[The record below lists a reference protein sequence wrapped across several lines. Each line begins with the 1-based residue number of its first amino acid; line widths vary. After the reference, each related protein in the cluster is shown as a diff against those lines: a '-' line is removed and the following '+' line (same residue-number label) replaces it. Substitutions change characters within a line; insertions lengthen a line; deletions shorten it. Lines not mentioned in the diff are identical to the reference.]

1 LKYGIVIFPS
11 KALQDKANSLRKRYD
26 SNYGLIPPHVTLKY
40 PFEANEKE
48 METFVQALRDIAKDV
63 HPFTLTS
70 GNVSS
75 FYPTNTVIYF
85 KIAPSEALTTLNA
98 KMHEGVFP
106 TTKEYTFVPHL
117 TIGQYLSDAEHADV
131 LGRLRMID
139 YQYEEV
145 IDRFHLL
152 YELEDGSWTVYET
165 FHLGK
170 ECH

>member
-1 LKYGIVIFPS
+1 MKYGIAIFPS

-26 SNYGLIPPHVTLKY
+26 SHYGLIPPHVTLKY
-40 PFEANEKE
+40 PFEAEEHNIKALVKE
-48 METFVQALRDIAKDV
+48 LRDIAKEV
-63 HPFTLTS
+63 KPFTLKS

-85 KIAPSEALTTLNA
+85 KITPSEELTILNN
-98 KMHEGVFP
+98 KMHEGIFP
-106 TTKEYTFVPHL
+106 ENKEYAFVPHL
-117 TIGQYLSDAEHADV
+117 TIGQNLSDAEHADV
-131 LGRLRMID
+131 LGRLKMLD

-152 YELEDGSWTVYET
+152 YELEDGFWTVYET

-170 ECH
+170 DC